1 MLSDY
6 YTEIAIFC
14 NTHKGDTLRTMIS
27 RYNYHTTTWVD
38 VESPT
43 KEEVVH
49 IMEEFSIPD
58 LVAEEM
64 VSNTLRSK
72 VELYDNL
79 IYVILHFPIIKGAG
93 GKSEDQEIDFIV
105 GKNFLITVRYN
116 SIEPVQS
123 FSKSFES
130 THTKGHE
137 KVPIHGGYLF
147 AQLMKELYK
156 SSLYELDELTETVK
170 DIENRIFNGQEE
182 AMVKKISH
190 TGRKLLDF
198 KQAIRFHH
206 DILSSYEVTSTKL
219 FGEEYVY
226 QANFITSEFNKVN
239 SLLESNRDA
248 LSELQRTNDSL
259 LSTKTND
266 IMRTFTIM
274 TFVMMPLTIITGVF
288 GMNTSDSLVFIE
300 NKGDFFFVVGAM
312 TITGLVMFLFFK
324 VRKWL

>member
-1 MLSDY
+1 
-6 YTEIAIFC
+6 
-14 NTHKGDTLRTMIS
+14 
-27 RYNYHTTTWVD
+27 
-38 VESPT
+38 
-43 KEEVVH
+43 
-49 IMEEFSIPD
+49 MEEFSIPD
-58 LVAEEM
+58 LVGEEM

-79 IYVILHFPIIKGAG
+79 VYVILHFPLIKGAN
-93 GKSEDQEIDFIV
+93 GKSEEQEIDFIV
-105 GKNFLITVRYN
+105 GKNFLITVRYD
-116 SIEPVQS
+116 SIAPVQS
-123 FSKSFES
+123 FSKMFEKNM
-130 THTKGHE
+130 HAHE
-137 KVPIHGGYLF
+137 KPHMHGGSLF
-147 AQLMKELYK
+147 GQLMKELYK
-156 SSLYELDELTETVK
+156 ASLDELDELTETVK

-198 KQAIRFHH
+198 KQAIRFHN
-206 DILSSYEVTSTKL
+206 DILSSYEITSTKL
-219 FGEEYVY
+219 FGADYAY

-288 GMNTSDSLVFIE
+288 GMNTSESLTFIE
-300 NKGDFFFVVGAM
+300 NKSDFFFVVGAM
-312 TITGLVMFLFFK
+312 TITGLTMFLFFK

>member
-1 MLSDY
+1 
-6 YTEIAIFC
+6 
-14 NTHKGDTLRTMIS
+14 MIS
-27 RYNYHTTTWVD
+27 RYTYHDVTWVD

-58 LVAEEM
+58 LVGEEM

-79 IYVILHFPIIKGAG
+79 VYVILHFPIIKGAN
-93 GKSEDQEIDFIV
+93 GKSEDQEIDFII
-105 GKNFLITVRYN
+105 GKNFLITVRYD
-116 SIEPVQS
+116 SIQPVQS
-123 FSKSFES
+123 FSKMFE
-130 THTKGHE
+130 KGIHAHE
-137 KVPIHGGYLF
+137 RPQMHGGYLF
-147 AQLMKELYK
+147 GQLIKELYK
-156 SSLYELDELTETVK
+156 SSLDELDELTEIVK

-219 FGEEYVY
+219 FGADYAY

-288 GMNTSDSLVFIE
+288 GMNTSDSLIFIE
-300 NKGDFFFVVGAM
+300 NRSDFFFVVGAM